1 MKKLI
6 VTADDFGV
14 FPSVDAGVKEA
25 ILKGKVNSVA
35 CFSNHKDSVNNV
47 KNLVSEVGDKADVGC
62 HLTISSGKPLLAN
75 NDAFISGGYFR
86 SFGEL
91 DIDAIEKQLPLLKQE
106 LMAQVEVFKDSQ
118 IPVKHLSCHHNTL
131 TNTKGLFRTY
141 LEVAEHFNLPM
152 RSVNIIPDKK
162 DNTYRMVL
170 RLMLLD
176 NVSFQKNKE
185 IKTFGKEIRDFMNN
199 YPAKITT
206 PQLLESRHYGPL
218 PMLDIPEFSVS
229 FLKKKK
235 HKELN
240 EFLKDFIKSEN
251 KHGELMLHLIKDDRG
266 LKKLD
271 DKIDYPGV
279 NKKYFDSRRI
289 EFESITDFDFG
300 KYPDVKFSYWNEID

>member
-25 ILKGKVNSVA
+25 ILKGKVNSAA
-35 CFSNHKDSVNNV
+35 CFSNHPDSVNNV
-47 KNLVSEVGDKADVGC
+47 KNLINEVGDKVDIGC

-75 NDAFISGGYFR
+75 HEAFTHSGYFR
-86 SFGEL
+86 SFNTL
-91 DIDAIEKQLPLLKQE
+91 DIDEIEKQLPLLKKE
-106 LMAQVEVFKDSQ
+106 LIAQVQVFKDSQ

-131 TNTKGLFRTY
+131 TNTKGLFQTY
-141 LEVAEHFNLPM
+141 MEVADYFKLPM

-176 NVSFQKNKE
+176 NISAQKNKE
-185 IKTFGKEIRDFMNN
+185 IKSFGKDIRN
-199 YPAKITT
+199 YFASSTIKIIT
-206 PQLLESRHYGPL
+206 PHLLESRHYGPL
-218 PMLDIPEFSVS
+218 PMLDLPEFSIG
-229 FLKKKK
+229 FWKNKK

-240 EFLKDFIKSEN
+240 QFFRDFIKSEN
-251 KHGELMLHLIKDDRG
+251 RHAELMLHLIKNDKA

-271 DKIDYPGV
+271 NVIDYPGV

-289 EFESITDFDFG
+289 EFDSISEFDFG
-300 KYPDVKFSYWNEID
+300 KYPDVKMSYWNEID